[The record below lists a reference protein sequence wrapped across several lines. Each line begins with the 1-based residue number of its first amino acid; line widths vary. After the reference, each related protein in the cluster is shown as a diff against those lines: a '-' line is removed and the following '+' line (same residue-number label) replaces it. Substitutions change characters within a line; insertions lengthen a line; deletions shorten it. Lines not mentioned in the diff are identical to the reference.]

1 MNEER
6 TMRMARLQIGWKRLR
21 NNPAAMLGAIIIV
34 GLVLVAI
41 FAPWIAPYSPIE
53 QSVRNRFQ
61 PPSSVHWFGTDELGR
76 DIFSR
81 IVYGSRISLAV
92 GVLATGIGAIIG
104 TPIGL
109 LSGYFR
115 SLDGVLMRL
124 MEIMMAFPGILLA
137 IAIVAAL
144 GPGLINAMI
153 AVGIAAVPNYARI
166 TRSSVLAVKTQEYIT
181 AAKAS
186 GMSDLGIIWKH
197 ILPNSMAPLIVY
209 STLNF
214 SSAVL
219 SAATLSFLGLG
230 AQPPQAE
237 WGAMVSVARQ
247 YLQVAPFTA
256 LFPTLAIFITVLA
269 FNFLGDGLR
278 DWLDP
283 KVRVS

>member
-1 MNEER
+1 
-6 TMRMARLQIGWKRLR
+6 MARLQIGWKRLR

>member
-1 MNEER
+1 
-6 TMRMARLQIGWKRLR
+6 MARLQIGWKRLR

-197 ILPNSMAPLIVY
+197 ILPNSLAPLIVY

>member
-197 ILPNSMAPLIVY
+197 ILPNSLAPLIVY